1 MNTRL
6 LTCFVTAV
14 ECGSF
19 TQAAEQLFT
28 TQPNFSKQIAKL
40 EQELGCKLFERV
52 HRTVI
57 LTPAGQVFY
66 DQVKDI
72 PARLEEAVQSSR
84 RTWQAEKNCLH
95 IGILEGQLLR
105 SELLQSFSTFRQQNP
120 NCSLQISRC
129 DFSALTAG
137 LEHHRF
143 DLILTILFTVEPRP
157 GIASKVL
164 YPQQLFAA
172 VNLQNPLAKKDALTP
187 PQLAGETVVTLEE
200 SCSPASFR
208 QLQNTLK
215 GVQVKRLVVSSTEA
229 LLTSIEANM
238 GIAIVDGQNRLRNN
252 PTVRLIPLS
261 SKAKAP
267 DFGAVWL
274 ENNAKPE
281 VASMLCLL

>member
-84 RTWQAEKNCLH
+84 RTWQA
-95 IGILEGQLLR
+95 
-105 SELLQSFSTFRQQNP
+105 
-120 NCSLQISRC
+120 
-129 DFSALTAG
+129 
-137 LEHHRF
+137 
-143 DLILTILFTVEPRP
+143 
-157 GIASKVL
+157 
-164 YPQQLFAA
+164 
-172 VNLQNPLAKKDALTP
+172 
-187 PQLAGETVVTLEE
+187 
-200 SCSPASFR
+200 
-208 QLQNTLK
+208 
-215 GVQVKRLVVSSTEA
+215 
-229 LLTSIEANM
+229 
-238 GIAIVDGQNRLRNN
+238 
-252 PTVRLIPLS
+252 
-261 SKAKAP
+261 
-267 DFGAVWL
+267 
-274 ENNAKPE
+274 
-281 VASMLCLL
+281 